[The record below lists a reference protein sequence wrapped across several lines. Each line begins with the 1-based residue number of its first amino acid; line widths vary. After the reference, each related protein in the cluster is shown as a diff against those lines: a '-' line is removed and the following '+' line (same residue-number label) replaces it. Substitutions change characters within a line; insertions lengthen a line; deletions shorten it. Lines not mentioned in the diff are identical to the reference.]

1 MEAKV
6 KKRTKSSSPTTMLAK
21 KKRIKKGGNSQNIF
35 FSILIGVFLF
45 GIVGFLLFS
54 NLKINQK
61 RTELIDKIEEIKK
74 EIHLLEERNEQLK
87 AGILQTESDAYWE
100 ARLYEQGY
108 KKPGEEAVV
117 VLPSEGKDET
127 AVPKEKNFWENL
139 LQKIG
144 F

>member
-1 MEAKV
+1 
-6 KKRTKSSSPTTMLAK
+6 MLAK
-21 KKRIKKGGNSQNIF
+21 KKRIKKGGNFQNIF

-45 GIVGFLLFS
+45 GIVGFFVVS

-61 RTELIDKIEEIKK
+61 RAELIDKIEEIKK

-87 AGILQTESDAYWE
+87 TGILQTESDAYWE

-117 VLPSEGKDET
+117 VLPPEGKDET